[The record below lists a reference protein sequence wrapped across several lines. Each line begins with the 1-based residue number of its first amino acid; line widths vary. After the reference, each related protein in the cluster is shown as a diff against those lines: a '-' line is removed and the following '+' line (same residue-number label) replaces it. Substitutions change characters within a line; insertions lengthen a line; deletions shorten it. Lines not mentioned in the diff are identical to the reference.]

1 MFSGP
6 HSIAS
11 GYEVDTFLN
20 FDSIISHSEHKY
32 GIEELSKSPAW
43 KVLQK
48 YSKNSN
54 LKYDVERL
62 RQEARVTCN
71 HNFDNVL
78 YCDSEPCLFN
88 LETDPCELNN
98 IANSNSDMLTLIEDL
113 IRIYKK
119 TNVKMP
125 LYTDPA
131 SNPEFFNGT
140 WSQWVE

>member
-6 HSIAS
+6 HDITSDD
-11 GYEVDTFLN
+11 EVNSFLN
-20 FDSIISHSEHKY
+20 FDSIISHNEHKY
-32 GIEELSKSPAW
+32 GVEELSKSPAW
-43 KVLQK
+43 KVLKK

-54 LKYDVERL
+54 LKHDVERL
-62 RQEARVTCN
+62 RQEAKVTCN

-78 YCDSEPCLFN
+78 FCDSDPCLFN

-98 IANSNSDMLTLIEDL
+98 IANSNPDMVNLIEDL

-119 TNVKMP
+119 TSVTMSM
-125 LYTDPA
+125 YTDPA
-131 SNPEFFNGT
+131 SNPEFYNGT